1 MRGTGSEKLRR
12 TTHNQRMLPM
22 TRTFSLLAALCLGA
36 VTLSAD
42 AIATDKL
49 KPHAPV
55 NCHGGQRLVLDGVK
69 IVGKV
74 AVDAHGNCDVL
85 IRNSH
90 IEGNST
96 AVDAHGNAN
105 VRIENSVL
113 RSSRV
118 ALDIHGNSDV
128 HLKNTRV
135 EGPMRRH
142 GNGDF
147 DDLGGNHYAG
157 KKSPPTP
164 QEPPTAKPHPKRSPH
179 GPIRCDR
186 GQVQQLS
193 GVRIATEGTAIDV
206 QGGCTLVLSDS
217 EIHAGQT
224 GLRVRGGGTVTLL
237 RSSITGKA
245 AALDLA
251 GGATVY
257 VKSSKIQGKI
267 NKSGGSVIVR
277 D

>member
-1 MRGTGSEKLRR
+1 
-12 TTHNQRMLPM
+12 M

-36 VTLSAD
+36 VTFSAD
-42 AIATDKL
+42 AIATGNL
-49 KPHAPV
+49 KTHAPV
-55 NCHGGQRLVLDGVK
+55 NCHGDQRLVLDGVK

-74 AVDAHGNCDVL
+74 AVNAHGDCDVL

-90 IEGNST
+90 IEGSGT

-105 VRIENSVL
+105 VRIENTLL
-113 RSSRV
+113 RSSGV

-142 GNGDF
+142 GNGDL
-147 DDLGGNHYAG
+147 DDQGGNHYAG
-157 KKSPPTP
+157 KKPPPTP
-164 QEPPTAKPHPKRSPH
+164 QEPPAAKPSKPHPKRAPH
-179 GPIRCDR
+179 APIRCDR
-186 GQVQQLS
+186 GQVQKLS

-257 VKSSKIQGKI
+257 VKSSEIQGKI
-267 NKSGGSVIVR
+267 KKSGGSVIVR